1 MIKAFP
7 RPTLL
12 LLACQL
18 IYAQDSAPVNIV
30 VVAGEGSLDRI
41 LERVSQPPQVR
52 VEDKN
57 NQPIT
62 GAAVV
67 FTLPASGATG
77 EFEGG
82 GKNSTVITD
91 EKGVAVARGIKMNDT
106 PGKMEIL
113 VNVAYK
119 GDTANAVVTQYSSA
133 PNGVPHHG
141 GHGKLILI
149 IAAAGGGGAAAAFLA
164 SHKSGGSSS
173 GSSPGSPGSPGGG
186 SLPVI
191 TLTVGSSTVGA
202 PPH

>member
-1 MIKAFP
+1 MIKEFP
-7 RPTLL
+7 RSTLF
-12 LLACQL
+12 LLAAQL
-18 IYAQDSAPVNIV
+18 IYSQNSAPVNVV
-30 VVAGEGSLDRI
+30 VVAGEGALDRI
-41 LERVSQPPQVR
+41 HDRVSQPPQVR
-52 VEDKN
+52 IEDKN

-82 GKNSTVITD
+82 GKTSTVITD

-119 GDTANAVVTQYSSA
+119 GETANAVVTQYSSA
-133 PNGVPHHG
+133 PNGPHHG
-141 GHGKLILI
+141 GHGKWILI

-164 SHKSGGSSS
+164 SHKSGSAAS
-173 GSSPGSPGSPGGG
+173 GSSPGEGSTGGG
-186 SLPVI
+186 GPVI
-191 TLTVGSSTVGA
+191 TLTIGSSTVGA

>member
-1 MIKAFP
+1 MLKASP
-7 RPTLL
+7 RQVVS

-18 IYAQDSAPVNIV
+18 IYAQNSAPVNVV
-30 VVAGEGSLDRI
+30 VVAGEGALDRVH
-41 LERVSQPPQVR
+41 ERVTEPPQVR
-52 VEDKN
+52 IEDKN

-77 EFEGG
+77 EFQGG
-82 GKNSTVITD
+82 GKTSTVITD
-91 EKGVAVARGIKMNDT
+91 GKGVAVARGIKMNDT

-119 GDTANAVVTQYSSA
+119 GETANAVVTQYSSA
-133 PNGVPHHG
+133 PNGPHHG
-141 GHGKLILI
+141 YGKWIVI

-164 SHKSGGSSS
+164 SHKSGGS
-173 GSSPGSPGSPGGG
+173 GSSVPPGSPGGG
-186 SLPVI
+186 SGAVI
-191 TLTVGSSTVGA
+191 TLTIGSSSVGA

>member
-7 RPTLL
+7 RSTLL

-18 IYAQDSAPVNIV
+18 IYAQNSTPVNV
-30 VVAGEGSLDRI
+30 VVLAGEGALNRI
-41 LERVSQPPQVR
+41 HERVSQPPEVR
-52 VEDKN
+52 IADRN

-67 FTLPASGATG
+67 FTLPTSGATG

-82 GKNSTVITD
+82 GKTSTVITD
-91 EKGVAVARGIKMNDT
+91 GNGVAVARGIRMNDT

-113 VNVAYK
+113 VNVAYR

-133 PNGVPHHG
+133 PNGAHHG
-141 GHGKLILI
+141 YGKWIVI

-164 SHKSGGSSS
+164 SHKSGSAAS
-173 GSSPGSPGSPGGG
+173 GSSPGGGSTGGG
-186 SLPVI
+186 VPVI
-191 TLTVGSSTVGA
+191 TLTLGSSTVGA

>member
-7 RPTLL
+7 RRTVF

-18 IYAQDSAPVNIV
+18 IYAQNSAPVNVV
-30 VVAGEGSLDRI
+30 VVAGEGALDRI
-41 LERVSQPPQVR
+41 QERVSQPPQVR
-52 VEDKN
+52 IEDKN

-82 GKNSTVITD
+82 GKTSTVITD

-133 PNGVPHHG
+133 PNGVPHH
-141 GHGKLILI
+141 HGSAKWIVI

-164 SHKSGGSSS
+164 SHKSSGSGSGSSS
-173 GSSPGSPGSPGGG
+173 GEGGTGSGV
-186 SLPVI
+186 PVI
-191 TLTVGSSTVGA
+191 TLTLGSSTVGA
-202 PPH
+202 PH

>member
-7 RPTLL
+7 RRTVF

-30 VVAGEGSLDRI
+30 VVAGEGALNRI
-41 LERVSQPPQVR
+41 HERVSQPPQVR
-52 VEDKN
+52 IEDKN

-77 EFEGG
+77 VFDGG
-82 GKNSTVITD
+82 GTTSTVITD
-91 EKGVAVARGIKMNDT
+91 EKGVAVARGIRMNDT

-119 GDTANAVVTQYSSA
+119 GDTANAVVTQYCSA
-133 PNGVPHHG
+133 PNGPHKG
-141 GHGKLILI
+141 YGKWIVI

-164 SHKSGGSSS
+164 SHKSGS
-173 GSSPGSPGSPGGG
+173 GSSGSPGGG
-186 SLPVI
+186 STGGGGAVI

>member
-1 MIKAFP
+1 MIRAFP
-7 RPTLL
+7 PRTVF

-18 IYAQDSAPVNIV
+18 TYAQNSAPVSVV
-30 VVAGEGSLDRI
+30 VVAGEGALNRI
-41 LERVSQPPQVR
+41 HERVSQPPEVR
-52 VEDKN
+52 IEDKD

-82 GKNSTVITD
+82 GKTSTVITD
-91 EKGVAVARGIKMNDT
+91 EKGVAAARGIRMNDT

-119 GDTANAVVTQYSSA
+119 GDTGNGVVTQYSSA
-133 PNGVPHHG
+133 PNGPHHG
-141 GHGKLILI
+141 YSKWILI

-164 SHKSGGSSS
+164 SHKSGGAAP
-173 GSSPGSPGSPGGG
+173 GSSPGGGTSPGV
-186 SLPVI
+186 PVI
-191 TLTVGSSTVGA
+191 TLTLGSSTVGA

>member
-7 RPTLL
+7 RRTLF
-12 LLACQL
+12 LLAGQL
-18 IYAQDSAPVNIV
+18 IYAQNSALVNVV
-30 VVAGEGSLDRI
+30 VVAGEGTLNRI
-41 LERVSQPPQVR
+41 HERVSQPPEVR
-52 VEDKN
+52 IEDKN

-82 GKNSTVITD
+82 GKTSTVITD
-91 EKGVAVARGIKMNDT
+91 EKGVAVARGIRMNDT

-113 VNVAYK
+113 VNVAYR

-133 PNGVPHHG
+133 PNGPRSHHG
-141 GHGKLILI
+141 SGKWILI

-164 SHKSGGSSS
+164 SHKSGSAA
-173 GSSPGSPGSPGGG
+173 PGSPEGGG
-186 SLPVI
+186 TGGGVPVI
-191 TLTVGSSTVGA
+191 TLTLGSSTVGA

>member
-7 RPTLL
+7 RRTLF
-12 LLACQL
+12 LLASPL
-18 IYAQDSAPVNIV
+18 IYAQNSAPVNVV
-30 VVAGEGSLDRI
+30 VVAGEGALNRI
-41 LERVSQPPQVR
+41 HERVLQPPEVR
-52 VEDKN
+52 IEDKN

-82 GKNSTVITD
+82 GKTSTVITD

-113 VNVAYK
+113 VNVGYK
-119 GDTANAVVTQYSSA
+119 GDTANAIVTQYSSA
-133 PNGVPHHG
+133 PNGPHHG
-141 GHGKLILI
+141 YGKWIII
-149 IAAAGGGGAAAAFLA
+149 IAAAGGGAAAAAFLA
-164 SHKSGGSSS
+164 SHGSGGGGSGSSS
-173 GSSPGSPGSPGGG
+173 SSPGGG
-186 SLPVI
+186 SGPVI

-202 PPH
+202 PPQH

>member
-7 RPTLL
+7 RRTVF

-18 IYAQDSAPVNIV
+18 IYAQNSAPVNVV
-30 VVAGEGSLDRI
+30 VVAGEGALDRI
-41 LERVSQPPQVR
+41 QERVSQPPQVR
-52 VEDKN
+52 IEDKN

-82 GKNSTVITD
+82 GKTSTVITD
-91 EKGVAVARGIKMNDT
+91 DKGVAVARGIKMNDT

-119 GDTANAVVTQYSSA
+119 GDTANGVITQYSSA
-133 PNGVPHHG
+133 PNGPHHG
-141 GHGKLILI
+141 GYGKWIVI

-164 SHKSGGSSS
+164 GHKSGGSSS
-173 GSSPGSPGSPGGG
+173 GSSPGSPGGG
-186 SLPVI
+186 SGPVI

-202 PPH
+202 PH